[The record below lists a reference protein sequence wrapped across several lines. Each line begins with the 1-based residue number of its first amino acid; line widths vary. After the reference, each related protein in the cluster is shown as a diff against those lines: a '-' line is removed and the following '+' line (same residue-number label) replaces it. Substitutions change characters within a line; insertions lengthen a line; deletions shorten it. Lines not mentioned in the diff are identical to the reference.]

1 MKKTVALTNWS
12 VICLKPWRH
21 YCYLDLAIKQSKL
34 PEEAEKKGKTQLN
47 PEKLRIKVC
56 LCPFLLSNLCRLYN
70 FILTGALI
78 VHLKSWKQH
87 LLYLFLFH
95 MHNQRLV
102 LWMWKFIF
110 TFQLNQSLAVSQ
122 CPCARGEKCLN
133 SFKKAQIK
141 RQIRNKHKV
150 CTVRMRNTEPLTRF
164 SSSSPRTLAA
174 FSNCFPSWRLVSCS
188 SVSAP
193 LLGPRWGFAPVTSH

>member
-1 MKKTVALTNWS
+1 MDTRGFFQRICYSGRWDGCRRNRRMKKTVALTNWS

-102 LWMWKFIF
+102 LWLWKFIF
-110 TFQLNQSLAVSQ
+110 TFQLNQSHWQ
-122 CPCARGEKCLN
+122 FLN
-133 SFKKAQIK
+133 AHVLVV
-141 RQIRNKHKV
+141 RNV
-150 CTVRMRNTEPLTRF
+150 
-164 SSSSPRTLAA
+164 
-174 FSNCFPSWRLVSCS
+174 
-188 SVSAP
+188 
-193 LLGPRWGFAPVTSH
+193 